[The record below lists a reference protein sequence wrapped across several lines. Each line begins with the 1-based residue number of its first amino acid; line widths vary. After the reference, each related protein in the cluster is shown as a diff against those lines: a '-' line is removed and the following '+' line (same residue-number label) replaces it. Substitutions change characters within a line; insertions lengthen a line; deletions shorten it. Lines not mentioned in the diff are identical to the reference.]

1 METCFVQAMKMVD
14 RKLALLGIIGH
25 VYQRMEVTMVEINPQ
40 RLSELIYE
48 GERVIAEL
56 STLLDEEHVW
66 LEDFSRD
73 KAQKFVTLKA
83 VARYFK
89 GQRRQRLLAGC
100 AKIDRLAT
108 QVNQHSR
115 ALADD
120 LQVMNL
126 LNKRYSDFF
135 QQVCPVNLGYQRSG
149 VMNSSEMVF
158 RGHAF
163 NYQV

>member
-14 RKLALLGIIGH
+14 RKLALLGCIVR
-25 VYQRMEVTMVEINPQ
+25 VYRQMEETMVDVNPQ
-40 RLSELIYE
+40 RLSELIYD

-56 STLLDEEHVW
+56 STLLNEEHAW

-73 KAQKFVTLKA
+73 KTQKLVTLKA

-108 QVNQHSR
+108 RVNQYSR
-115 ALADD
+115 VLADN

-135 QQVCPVNLGYQRSG
+135 QQVCPVNLGYQQSG
-149 VMNSSEMVF
+149 VMNSSEVVF
-158 RGHAF
+158 RGHVF
-163 NYQV
+163 NHQV

>member
-1 METCFVQAMKMVD
+1 METCFVQSMKMVD
-14 RKLALLGIIGH
+14 RKLALLGCIVQ
-25 VYQRMEVTMVEINPQ
+25 VYRQMEVTMVEINSQ

-48 GERVIAEL
+48 GDRVIAEL
-56 STLLDEEHVW
+56 STLLDEEHAW

-83 VARYFK
+83 VALYFK
-89 GQRRQRLLAGC
+89 DQQRQRLLAGC

-108 QVNQHSR
+108 RVNQYSR
-115 ALADD
+115 TLADD

-126 LNKRYSDFF
+126 LNQRYSDFF
-135 QQVCPVNLGYQRSG
+135 QQVCPVNLGYQQSG

-163 NYQV
+163 NHQV